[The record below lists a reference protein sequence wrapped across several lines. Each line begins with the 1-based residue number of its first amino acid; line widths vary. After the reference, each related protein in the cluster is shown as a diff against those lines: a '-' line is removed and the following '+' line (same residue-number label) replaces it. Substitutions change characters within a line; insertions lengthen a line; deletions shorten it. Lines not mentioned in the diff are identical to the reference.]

1 MLARVSHEE
10 IMFSMVKRS
19 RQCRNGFQK
28 KAKKAIFALFNLL
41 ATLIPL
47 GIIAADKGGTYLF
60 IKRLDLK
67 YS

>member
-1 MLARVSHEE
+1 
-10 IMFSMVKRS
+10 MFSMVKRS
-19 RQCRNGFQK
+19 RQCRNGFRK

-41 ATLIPL
+41 ATSKAI
-47 GIIAADKGGTYLF
+47 GIIAADKGDLPF

>member
-41 ATLIPL
+41 ATSKAI
-47 GIIAADKGGTYLF
+47 GIIAADKG
-60 IKRLDLK
+60 DLPL
-67 YS
+67 Y